1 MIKTSLFKKICF
13 AMATLALVNGISITS
28 VNAMENDE
36 SSQEAAQTDFY
47 IMADSDSRYLQEAE
61 LYGLPVQVLNYARNE
76 IYARKGRIFDS
87 EELQEYFGQQSWYE
101 GTVQADRFDDRTML
115 NQYESANVQVLKK
128 IEYEVEPNGYKL
140 NQKGYNFD
148 AIDQYAQN
156 QSAKDAA
163 YYKTRKSEEGYQ
175 YFGGGKINSVSFDT
189 KYAET
194 EIENMSNM
202 YAMIKGIDENGNV
215 IWQRKTDQFSVVGTG
230 VQVIGEHED
239 RYYYEEGGDVV
250 ALDRNTG
257 EIQWRASADVLN
269 TSAAFG
275 DDGSLYIG
283 CYEGKNFVAIDKN
296 GNILCTI
303 DRLSD
308 EYVDVTDIE
317 YLGNQNQVAVTLYDE
332 TNPPV
337 YLINLDDFSYYRKED

>member
-1 MIKTSLFKKICF
+1 
-13 AMATLALVNGISITS
+13 MATLALVNGISITS

-36 SSQEAAQTDFY
+36 SSQEAVQTDFY

-175 YFGGGKINSVSFDT
+175 YFGGGKVNSVSFDI

-194 EIENMSNM
+194 EIENIN
-202 YAMIKGIDENGNV
+202 KGKYPFTG
-215 IWQRKTDQFSVVGTG
+215 FSVIMPIYNQGHFVK
-230 VQVIGEHED
+230 
-239 RYYYEEGGDVV
+239 
-250 ALDRNTG
+250 
-257 EIQWRASADVLN
+257 RAILSLKKQTLKNWELIIVN
-269 TSAAFG
+269 
-275 DDGSLYIG
+275 DGSTDCSHDVIQTELEDKRITYITYSQNKG
-283 CYEGKNFVAIDKN
+283 LGYALNKGSVSYTH
-296 GNILCTI
+296 LTLPTI
-303 DRLSD
+303 
-308 EYVDVTDIE
+308 
-317 YLGNQNQVAVTLYDE
+317 A
-332 TNPPV
+332 
-337 YLINLDDFSYYRKED
+337 